1 MDATRLRCDLNSHIL
16 TTGKRS
22 LTPATHLMLYRLRT
36 GVAGSKM
43 RCRVEAARDVKLLRP
58 KGLG

>member
-36 GVAGSKM
+36 GVAGRKM
-43 RCRVEAARDVKLLRP
+43 WRP
-58 KGLG
+58 RATSSC